1 MLTENETKVLTG
13 NLVVTRNP
21 CTHPG
26 DIRMMTG
33 VDKPELRHL
42 SNVVVFSSKGSRPA
56 CNMMAGGDLDGD
68 VYFVSWDSEL
78 LTHLQPEMISEP

>member
-1 MLTENETKVLTG
+1 ML
-13 NLVVTRNP
+13 VTRNP

-26 DIRMMTG
+26 DLRLLNA

-42 SNVVVFSSKGSRPA
+42 FNVVVFPSTGNRPL

-68 VYFVSWDSEL
+68 VYFVCWDQEL
-78 LTHLQPEMISEP
+78 MKHLNKETMEQPAKY